1 MNAALL
7 AKYFGNDRTWRGP
20 CVVIL
25 DAEATIQS
33 SGSDAIVQSGAK
45 VYAPRIISGRVNAD
59 HACFLPQEASL
70 LLVQTH
76 RIRQA
81 TGEDLHQET
90 LLVVALEHVA
100 AIEFSDLTPLKSF
113 GLSNPR

>member
-20 CVVIL
+20 CIVIL
-25 DAEATIQS
+25 DAHANIQA
-33 SGSDAIVQSGAK
+33 SGSDSIVQGGTK
-45 VYAPRIISGRVNAD
+45 NYAPRMISGRVSAD
-59 HACFLPQEASL
+59 FACLFEDSL

-81 TGEDLHQET
+81 TGEDLQQDT
-90 LLVVALEHVA
+90 LIVVALPHVA
-100 AIEFSDLTPLKSF
+100 AVEFPDLAALKAF